1 MPQKL
6 FNNYT
11 RTLILLAGPHKLQ
24 SKQKHDFYDVKGNK
38 NKTKQ
43 KKKKEIV
50 VIISGFIFYLQY
62 DNISNEL
69 SVYTPQVFALKV
81 S

>member
-1 MPQKL
+1 MNMI
-6 FNNYT
+6 FT
-11 RTLILLAGPHKLQ
+11 M
-24 SKQKHDFYDVKGNK
+24 SKGIK

-43 KKKKEIV
+43 KKKKKKNEIV